1 MKVIALSDAD
11 SAWASFKPK
20 FSVKAFSLADENLH
34 AHQTGLRINKHRD
47 LINKAQNQPT
57 PIIWL
62 VNSFCL
68 NTWVQQPYKGVSSL
82 KETKTLIQNKA
93 NQIFGDAPDNA
104 EWAIAAD
111 WKSNM
116 AFTCHALPENISKA
130 LNNDLIYSPLTLAL
144 EFLKIQK
151 ITISFNK
158 ITWYVFTPPGEI
170 HVFSK
175 LQNQLVSIVSRRV
188 DWRKSPV
195 ELINQV
201 LALWHQEQAQ
211 ADNWVE
217 NKLHWLCAAPFLNSH
232 SIQLKYP
239 EIEWLA
245 TSSNSKPIE
254 KTELKKT
261 QSEQLLADCLSQLI
275 VGKHE

>member
-1 MKVIALSDAD
+1 MKVIALSDSD
-11 SAWASFKPK
+11 SAWANFKPT
-20 FSVKAFSLADENLH
+20 FSVKSFNLVDENIH
-34 AHQTGLRINKHRD
+34 ALQTGVRLNKSRD
-47 LINKAQNQPT
+47 FVSHLQSKPT

-68 NTWVQQPYKGVSSL
+68 NTWVQQPYKGVTSL
-82 KETKTLIQNKA
+82 KEAKILIQNKA
-93 NQIFGDAPDNA
+93 NQIFGEAPDKTD
-104 EWAIAAD
+104 WSIAAD
-111 WKSNM
+111 WQSNV
-116 AFTCHALPENISKA
+116 AFTCHALPENISQA

-144 EFLKIQK
+144 EFLKTQK
-151 ITISFNK
+151 ITASLNK

-195 ELINQV
+195 ELVDQV

-211 ADNWVE
+211 ANNWVE

-261 QSEQLLADCLSQLI
+261 QSEQLLADCLTQLI